1 MTKVFKTSVLLLGS
15 AILSA
20 SILSACSNEN
30 EPNGSDEEKDK
41 AEAID
46 LDYSPSNADSW
57 HSYSVKVAELLAR
70 DSEDLYNSWAVSYDG
85 GRSFADQFRNPSS
98 ASAYKSYIDCVDQ
111 IIEGCSDIANEVG
124 DAKIGDPYDL
134 YIDGKTTEA
143 LYAVESWYSWHSRE
157 DYRNNIF
164 SIRNSYNGT
173 LDGSVAEHSLRNL
186 VNAVD
191 PELNKKVVAAIDGAA
206 KAIYNIPQPFRN
218 NINSSEARNAMDACA
233 DLYNCFDRDLKSLVN
248 GLDSSYDAQLRD
260 IVANYVDVVVLP
272 TYAALKECNAALLS
286 SIKDLASKRTDDAFK
301 AACDAW
307 LSAREPWERSEAF
320 LFGPVDALGLDPNM
334 DSWPLDQVAIVNHL
348 KSGNLGD
355 LDWADGDNDDKV
367 EAAQNIRG
375 FHTLEYL
382 LFKNGNPR
390 KVNN

>member
-1 MTKVFKTSVLLLGS
+1 MKKMAKVFKTSALLLGT
-15 AILSA
+15 AVLSA
-20 SILSACSNEN
+20 GILISC
-30 EPNGSDEEKDK
+30 GSDDDPKGGSLDNDK

-46 LDYSPSNADSW
+46 LDYTPSNADSW

-85 GRSFADQFRNPSS
+85 GKPFAEQFKDPSP
-98 ASAYKSYIDCVDQ
+98 AGAYKSHIDCIDQ
-111 IIEGCSDIANEVG
+111 IIEGCSDIAGEVG

-134 YIDGKTTEA
+134 YIAGKTTEA

-233 DLYNCFDRDLKSLVN
+233 DLYNFFDKDLKSLVN
-248 GLDSSYDAQLRD
+248 GLNASYDAQLRD
-260 IVANYVDVVVLP
+260 IVTNYVDVVVLP
-272 TYAALKECNAALLS
+272 TYAALKECNAALLR
-286 SIKDLASKRTDDAFK
+286 SIKDLASARTDSAFK

-307 LSAREPWERSEAF
+307 LNAREPWERSEAF
-320 LFGPVDALGLDPNM
+320 LFGR
-334 DSWPLDQVAIVNHL
+334 S
-348 KSGNLGD
+348 
-355 LDWADGDNDDKV
+355 
-367 EAAQNIRG
+367 
-375 FHTLEYL
+375 TLSVL
-382 LFKNGNPR
+382 TPIWTAGPSTRWLSSTI
-390 KVNN
+390 